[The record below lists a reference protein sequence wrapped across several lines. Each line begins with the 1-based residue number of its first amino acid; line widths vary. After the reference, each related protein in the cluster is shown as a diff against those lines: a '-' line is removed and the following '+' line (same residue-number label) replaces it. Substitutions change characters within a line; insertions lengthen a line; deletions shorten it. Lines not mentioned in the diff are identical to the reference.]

1 MEKGVW
7 VMADKTI
14 YDVYEEAAKK
24 EVADKAL
31 ADNLYH
37 LLIAVERGD
46 EDRREPSVRTD
57 LAETLVGAL
66 LIALPYVEDA
76 IMLEDF
82 KPGVVKRHVA
92 IIRAALEKA
101 GVK

>member
-1 MEKGVW
+1 
-7 VMADKTI
+7 MADKTI

-37 LLIAVERGD
+37 LLID
-46 EDRREPSVRTD
+46 EPSVRTD